1 MNSLLKMQGTDRIMV
16 KSYIRKLIRLVEM
29 EREAEINAMMNEIR
43 RLSPRKRERIG
54 RAINGLN
61 GKITGREL
69 GFHLVKYGRR
79 DPIETR
85 IGVGDLV
92 LISRGDPLKSDLT
105 GTVAGKGKRF
115 IVVALENV
123 PRWALRNV
131 RIDLYANDITFQR
144 MIDNLKGVNK
154 NILKVL
160 GLILDKDKPAPTRRV
175 DFEAIDCELNSS
187 QKEAISRALG
197 SDDFFLIHGPFGTG
211 KTRTLHELIR
221 QEVRR
226 GSRVLVT
233 AESNAAVDNL
243 LDGIAEDVECVRLG
257 HPQRVSERNIRETLA
272 YKLENHPD
280 YRMVIEKQERIDKLV
295 EEREKHHKPT
305 PQLRRG
311 LSDTQILL
319 NATKRRGARGIS
331 PNVMISMARWIEVN
345 QKIDRLHRELE
356 ELETEIANRIIR
368 ESQVVLSTN
377 SSAALEYI
385 DNVSFDLAVVDEAS
399 QATIPSI
406 LIPLGR
412 APRFILAGDHKQ
424 LPPTILNQEA
434 SELES
439 TLFEE
444 LITRYPDKSWM
455 LNCQYRMHPDIM
467 EFPSREFYSGNIR
480 AHPSLEGLSVTDI
493 LRSGG
498 EEGELQGMLADPH
511 RPVLFIDTSRLE
523 APEERLKGSTSIRNP
538 VEADLAVI
546 IAGAFM
552 GMGAGSS
559 DIGIIT
565 PYDDQVELI
574 SSMTLVEV
582 NTVDGFQGREKEI
595 IIISMVRSNSRG
607 SIGFL
612 RDLRRLNVSLTRAR
626 RKLLIIGDTETLCTH
641 PSYRRLVEFCRRRG
655 FLEKPGPGDV
665 RNWSP

>member
-368 ESQVVLSTN
+368 KVRLSYQPIHLQPLNTLIMSVLT
-377 SSAALEYI
+377 L
-385 DNVSFDLAVVDEAS
+385 
-399 QATIPSI
+399 
-406 LIPLGR
+406 PLLMRHPRPPYR
-412 APRFILAGDHKQ
+412 AY
-424 LPPTILNQEA
+424 
-434 SELES
+434 S
-439 TLFEE
+439 
-444 LITRYPDKSWM
+444 YPGT
-455 LNCQYRMHPDIM
+455 C
-467 EFPSREFYSGNIR
+467 
-480 AHPSLEGLSVTDI
+480 A
-493 LRSGG
+493 
-498 EEGELQGMLADPH
+498 
-511 RPVLFIDTSRLE
+511 
-523 APEERLKGSTSIRNP
+523 
-538 VEADLAVI
+538 
-546 IAGAFM
+546 
-552 GMGAGSS
+552 
-559 DIGIIT
+559 
-565 PYDDQVELI
+565 
-574 SSMTLVEV
+574 
-582 NTVDGFQGREKEI
+582 
-595 IIISMVRSNSRG
+595 
-607 SIGFL
+607 
-612 RDLRRLNVSLTRAR
+612 
-626 RKLLIIGDTETLCTH
+626 
-641 PSYRRLVEFCRRRG
+641 
-655 FLEKPGPGDV
+655 
-665 RNWSP
+665 